1 MFVIQCALIALLTT
15 FSASGSAPIGGYP
28 LKYLFQRP
36 FIGGLLVGIIMG
48 NVQQGVIIGCA
59 MQLVYMGYFQVG
71 GVGSMDMGIISFPCI
86 AVAMASG
93 VETTAA
99 IALATGL
106 ATIFTSVDYAVRA
119 LSAAAG
125 NAMKQAAEKN
135 EWKSF
140 TWWYVGFPTA
150 LYLVERGVTSFILIY
165 FGSGAVEAVVN
176 ALPESLLAALGTVA
190 NWLPAIGMAALLG
203 YLVSDIWSFAFFI
216 FGWACY
222 GYLGLSTT
230 GVIFFAIVIAFLYY
244 RTMSRP
250 AVNRAQA
257 DEEDEIE

>member
-1 MFVIQCALIALLTT
+1 MFALQCALIALLTT

-36 FIGGLLVGIIMG
+36 FIGGLLVGIILG
-48 NVQQGVIIGCA
+48 DVRQGVIIGCA

-86 AVAMASG
+86 AVAMTSG

-119 LSAAAG
+119 LTAAAG
-125 NAMKQAAEKN
+125 TAMKQAAEKN
-135 EWKSF
+135 DWKGFS
-140 TWWYVGFPTA
+140 WWYVGFPTV

-176 ALPESLLAALGTVA
+176 ALPTSLLSALSTVA
-190 NWLPAIGMAALLG
+190 SWLPAVGMAALLG
-203 YLVSDIWSFAFFI
+203 YLVSERWSFAFFI

-230 GVIFFAIVIAFLYY
+230 GVIFFAVVVALLYY
-244 RTMSRP
+244 RTMNRP
-250 AVNRAQA
+250 AAAISA